1 MRQQTTDLDD
11 GSVCKS
17 STESVP
23 QLPPLGR
30 NGGKQSKIL
39 AHDGVPKKG
48 LLLCLQHTCRIGD
61 RHGGRRLRTAD
72 SVAPAA
78 GAGALVL
85 KLGACG
91 QTPHVS
97 HATGIRRAYGGHN
110 VRMHAARTA
119 LARGA
124 RDGHTRRIRQK
135 RGACNCNGSSNVCN
149 VSSNVP
155 SRPFF
160 GTACSHLPALAVV
173 TKVGKANAPKH
184 CAPASGTQTRRTVAS
199 GAMRRTS
206 RSTPFAHAFA
216 DTHASPAR
224 EHHAEHFQ
232 PKQRYPPLTTAS
244 KSRTERGRAP

>member
-1 MRQQTTDLDD
+1 MDLCVNPAQNQYV
-11 GSVCKS
+11 SY
-17 STESVP
+17 
-23 QLPPLGR
+23 LLLGR

-39 AHDGVPKKG
+39 AHDGVPKNG

-184 CAPASGTQTRRTVAS
+184 CAPAQERRRGVPLQVVQCAVRVAQLHSQTRTRAL
-199 GAMRRTS
+199 
-206 RSTPFAHAFA
+206 
-216 DTHASPAR
+216 HASTTPSISSPSSATPLLLLRRRVVLRAR
-224 EHHAEHFQ
+224 VVDGLLGGDGGA
-232 PKQRYPPLTTAS
+232 L
-244 KSRTERGRAP
+244 

>member
-39 AHDGVPKKG
+39 AHDGVPKNG

-160 GTACSHLPALAVV
+160 GTACSLFTPPCSRRGDQGRQGQRSEALCTSVRNADEAYRC
-173 TKVGKANAPKH
+173 KWCNAPYESLNSIRT
-184 CAPASGTQTRRTVAS
+184 CIRR
-199 GAMRRTS
+199 
-206 RSTPFAHAFA
+206 H
-216 DTHASPAR
+216 AR
-224 EHHAEHFQ
+224 E
-232 PKQRYPPLTTAS
+232 PCT
-244 KSRTERGRAP
+244 RAPRRAFPAQAALPPSYYCVEESY